1 VIDERTE
8 FSNEAGLDLASLHA
22 EIAGELQAYLLGI
35 VRNREVAGDLTQETF
50 TKLVERP
57 PDSAVRSARAWA
69 FRVAHNLA
77 IDWKRRQSRERSCLG
92 GDWWQADRKTAGENT
107 ANLLLEEQKE
117 RIQAAIGRLPE
128 EQRTVVRMRIF
139 EEKKF
144 ALIAEELKLPLGT
157 VLTRMRLALEKLSR
171 SLADERYQ

>member
-8 FSNEAGLDLASLHA
+8 FSTEAGLDLASLHA
-22 EIAGELQAYLLGI
+22 EIAGELQTYLLGI
-35 VRNREVAGDLTQETF
+35 VRNRDVAGDLTQETF
-50 TKLVERP
+50 AKLVERP
-57 PDSAVRSARAWA
+57 PDTGIRSPRAWA

-77 IDWKRRQSRERSCLG
+77 IDWKRRQARERSCLG
-92 GDWWQADRKTAGENT
+92 GDWWQADRRSIDEHA
-107 ANLLLEEQKE
+107 ANLLLDERKV
-117 RIQAAIGRLPE
+117 RIQTAIGRLPE

-144 ALIAEELKLPLGT
+144 AVIAEELKLPLGT

-171 SLADERYQ
+171 SLSDERY